1 MLIGREL
8 GEGWLGD
15 VGELENLEDLGG
27 WLRGWEA

>member
-15 VGELENLEDLGG
+15 VGELDGLGDLGG
-27 WLRGWEA
+27 WRRGGEV